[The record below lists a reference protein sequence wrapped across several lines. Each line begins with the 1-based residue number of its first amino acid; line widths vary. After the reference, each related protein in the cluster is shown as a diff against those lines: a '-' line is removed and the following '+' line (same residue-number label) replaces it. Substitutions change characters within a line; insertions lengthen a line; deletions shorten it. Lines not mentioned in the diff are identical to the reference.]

1 MCVCV
6 RSYVAAFVPLL
17 LSLEFFKV
25 PTHVFESSLLL
36 LVPLL
41 LLLGNI

>member
-1 MCVCV
+1 MLLLLL
-6 RSYVAAFVPLL
+6 PLL
-17 LSLEFFKV
+17 LSLEFFEV

-41 LLLGNI
+41 LLLGHI